1 MAASL
6 QDQLRIMRA
15 AALEA
20 ASSSSSSSSSSETA
34 QGLILPNQDAFSD
47 SEGYSSSQSSPNAHQ
62 LSQFAETRAN
72 RTGGDMIEYADKI
85 MDVLRKNS
93 VVYKR
98 MNTPEGAKQMITEFI
113 EYQEQNMRGY
123 GMQRINTEN
132 KKVLDY
138 RPLKTRHNAI
148 SELQSAAAD
157 KRIQFEGAAASGV
170 GGKGTTTTA
179 KQMGYINGPFCE
191 PISNPSTKPYIWTTS
206 GHNKWKS
213 DYCWICSKHLWAGN
227 SFEIPGNIYTKTAP
241 APESEHKG
249 PCSFMALA
257 MVGLS
262 RSMKGGRSIVPA
274 SQHNSDEC
282 TDMNNGTLLY
292 WKMACRS
299 EGMAWSHKIC
309 NGKKSQALF
318 ITLRQVIHNNK
329 IRFMYIIEKEVIEQF
344 IRDLFEQARTSPTN
358 QMNLLSQDGTD
369 ENMWKEEHEQIAIDN
384 IYKRLIPLCCLL
396 NQGTD
401 IVPQTFIYCSNLL
414 GVGLINNQTKKIVQ
428 HTPKPGSRLQGHRWM
443 WREWSWLFCPEELHT
458 KATRTVYRN
467 IPKRGPAPE
476 SLGTNGSIL
485 KRIWQNCFR
494 LYNIKKGRL
503 YNNGLIYK
511 ISRLTW
517 DKANMQT
524 LNILINRL
532 VNILS
537 DTNKEGNN
545 DEELSGYRVEGVSLE
560 LDELRD
566 NPILASK
573 LEVIGETS
581 EEEEDDSD
589 NDSDAEKGTPVKSSP
604 SSSSAAAS
612 ASMSPGDERR
622 MRNTHGKEL
631 TRNDLEFAVQISG
644 APLNNDDLNKPVT
657 PVCSPSQV
665 SGSGESSI
673 PRKINRRE
681 GSLSFQKKI
690 PFSSTAS
697 ESPSAAGKSKKRQR
711 VEDSPA
717 ASSSSS
723 SSAAAPQ
730 EDWFQAA
737 AAVRERR
744 IRATDESFRQARE
757 NQKKKQRKGK
767 KGGGNKKRK
776 NKTRRRNKKTKRRNK
791 KRRKKTKRKRK
802 RRKRTR
808 RKR

>member
-1 MAASL
+1 MAATP
-6 QDQLRIMRA
+6 QDQERA
-15 AALEA
+15 MQEFAQRQL
-20 ASSSSSSSSSSETA
+20 SSSSSSSSAAA
-34 QGLILPNQDAFSD
+34 QGLPLPNPDAFSD
-47 SEGYSSSQSSPNAHQ
+47 SEGYSSSQSSQILPSPNPHL

-72 RTGGDMIEYADKI
+72 RPGVDMVDYADKI

-98 MNTPEGAKQMITEFI
+98 MNTQKRAKQMITEFI
-113 EYQEQNMRGY
+113 EYQERIMRGY
-123 GMQRINTEN
+123 LMERSATEN
-132 KKVLDY
+132 KKELDY
-138 RPLKTRHNAI
+138 RLLKTRHSAI

-157 KRIQFEGAAASGV
+157 KRAHFEGAAASGV
-170 GGKGTTTTA
+170 GGKGSTTTA

-191 PISNPSTKPYIWTTS
+191 PISNPSTKPYIWTTPD
-206 GHNKWKS
+206 HNEWKS

-227 SFEIPGNIYTKTAP
+227 SFEIPGNIYSKTRAP

-262 RSMKGGRSIVPA
+262 RSMKGGISIVPA

-344 IRDLFEQARTSPTN
+344 IRDLFEQARDTTRATN
-358 QMNLLSQDGTD
+358 QMKLLSQDGTD
-369 ENMWKEEHEQIAIDN
+369 ENMWNKEHEQIAIDN

-428 HTPKPGSRLQGHRWM
+428 HTSSYESLQGHRWM
-443 WREWSWLFCPEELHT
+443 WREWSWLFCPEELH
-458 KATRTVYRN
+458 KNATRTVYRN
-467 IPKRGPAPE
+467 TLKRGPAPD

-517 DKANMQT
+517 DEENMQT
-524 LNILINRL
+524 LNILINNL
-532 VNILS
+532 VHILS
-537 DTNKEGNN
+537 DTNKEG
-545 DEELSGYRVEGVSLE
+545 DEVKEEDEQLMGYRAEGVSLE

-566 NPILASK
+566 NPILPRKPK
-573 LEVIGETS
+573 LEPIQETTDD
-581 EEEEDDSD
+581 EDDSD
-589 NDSDAEKGTPVKSSP
+589 NDSVAEKGTPVKSSS
-604 SSSSAAAS
+604 SSSSAAAA

-622 MRNTHGKEL
+622 MLNTHGKEL
-631 TRNDLEFAVQISG
+631 TRYNLEFAVQISG
-644 APLNNDDLNKPVT
+644 APRNDDDLNKPAT
-657 PVCSPSQV
+657 PVCSPNKV
-665 SGSGESSI
+665 SGSGESSK
-673 PRKINRRE
+673 PRKTNRRQ

-690 PFSSTAS
+690 PFSPGAS
-697 ESPSAAGKSKKRQR
+697 ASASASPPAAGKSKKR
-711 VEDSPA
+711 SA
-717 ASSSSS
+717 ASLSPLRW
-723 SSAAAPQ
+723 ARAMEEGRARAIQ
-730 EDWFQAA
+730 
-737 AAVRERR
+737 
-744 IRATDESFRQARE
+744 ATDESFRQARE
-757 NQKKKQRKGK
+757 NQKKQRKGK

>member
-6 QDQLRIMRA
+6 QDQQRIMRA
-15 AALEA
+15 AAEGTA
-20 ASSSSSSSSSSETA
+20 PA

-47 SEGYSSSQSSPNAHQ
+47 SEDSSSQSSQIQPSPNAHL

-72 RTGGDMIEYADKI
+72 RTGVDMIEYADKI

-148 SELQSAAAD
+148 SELQYAAAD

-241 APESEHKG
+241 VPESEHKG

-274 SQHNSDEC
+274 SQHNSGEC
-282 TDMNNGTLLY
+282 LDMNNGTLLY

-344 IRDLFEQARTSPTN
+344 IRELFGQARTSPTN
-358 QMNLLSQDGTD
+358 QMNLLSQDGKD

-467 IPKRGPAPE
+467 TRKRGPAPE
-476 SLGTNGSIL
+476 SLGINGSIL

-494 LYNIKKGRL
+494 LYNIRKGRL

-517 DKANMQT
+517 DKANMKN

-545 DEELSGYRVEGVSLE
+545 DEELNGYRAEGVSLE

-581 EEEEDDSD
+581 EEEEEDDSD
-589 NDSDAEKGTPVKSSP
+589 NDYDAEKGTPVKSSP

-612 ASMSPGDERR
+612 ASMSPGDEQR

-644 APLNNDDLNKPVT
+644 EPRDDDDLNKPAT
-657 PVCSPSQV
+657 PVCSPSKV
-665 SGSGESSI
+665 SRRGESLI
-673 PRKINRRE
+673 QPAKKRR
-681 GSLSFQKKI
+681 GSSNFKGVI
-690 PFSSTAS
+690 EFSPAAS
-697 ESPSAAGKSKKRQR
+697 ASPAAAGKSKKRY
-711 VEDSPA
+711 A
-717 ASSSSS
+717 ASSSSYF
-723 SSAAAPQ
+723 AAA
-730 EDWFQAA
+730 EAE
-737 AAVRERR
+737 RERR
-744 IRATDESFRQARE
+744 IQSTYESLRQARE

-776 NKTRRRNKKTKRRNK
+776 NKTRRRNKKTKRNK
-791 KRRKKTKRKRK
+791 ARRKKTKRNRK